1 MRWWQIRKRNEDLER
16 ELSSDL
22 EMEEEEQ
29 RENGASSEEAR
40 YAALR
45 ALGNLALIRERTH
58 EAWGWTPVERLWQDV
73 RFGLRQLIRNPG
85 FTIVSVLTLALGI
98 AVNTSIFSAVSA
110 LLLRKPPVKDPNT
123 LCAVS
128 SRNLLDGYGL
138 AGVSAPDFESWKK
151 QNHAFEGMAAI
162 EAGRSFT
169 ITGNDQPELVHGDR
183 VTSDYFAVAGIMPSL
198 GRTFLSNESQPGND
212 HVVILSTALWRT
224 RYHGNP
230 GVVGQDI
237 EINDQPFKIIGVMQA
252 HAGITALSPPQL
264 WMPLVFAPEDLSSGG
279 RANHFIDLVLGRLK
293 PGVSLKQAQSEMDS
307 IGKRLAQSYPTTNK
321 DWGVTV
327 LTLQERNIRSENV
340 RNAMLL
346 LITAV
351 GLVLF
356 IACTNIAGLL
366 LTRGTGRAHE
376 LAIRSAMGAS
386 RSRLLRQML
395 TETLLIGI
403 ASAIAGLLLSFWGVQ
418 LLRAGFNFNEA
429 GRQIGDGLRIDQ
441 PTMLYTLMISLLTT
455 IIFGLVPAVRSSKAP
470 PRDALSQNGRA
481 GACIAAS
488 RFRRVLVAV
497 QVALAV
503 ILLAAASVDM
513 REVLRELNEPTGFNQ
528 RNLLVVSLDVSSRR
542 YEQLDAR
549 IALFEQVTEK
559 TRGFPEVEGADVDS
573 CVPLG
578 CFYSTSFD
586 VPGQAPQKSS
596 VRPSADF
603 FIVGPEYFRT
613 MQIPVLRGRGI
624 SGSDTAGNAVVAVVN
639 QELAR
644 RFFPNQEAIGKQI
657 EVDDGNHKRAEIIGV
672 VGNVNDS
679 VGQIHLHPQIY
690 ESYLQVPVNAFST
703 MALVVR
709 SRIPHAT
716 LAPIIRQA
724 VWSVDKGQ
732 PATIQTMNDLYNDN
746 VGGDKLMLGLMG
758 IFGGLAVLLAGI
770 GIYGVIAYSVA
781 QRTREIGI
789 RVALG
794 AEKKDVLRMVL
805 REGGVLT
812 GIGCLI
818 GIVPALLLPKLL
830 SGLLGGFALQG
841 PFAVFAA
848 ALMVAIT
855 SCLATYV
862 PARRAMR
869 LDPMQAL
876 RTE

>member
-1 MRWWQIRKRNEDLER
+1 MRWWQIRKRDADLER
-16 ELSSDL
+16 ELRSDL
-22 EMEEEEQ
+22 ELEEEEQ
-29 RENGASSEEAR
+29 RENGVSSEEAR

-45 ALGNLALIRERTH
+45 AFGNPALIRERAH
-58 EAWGWTPVERLWQDV
+58 EAWGWTPVERLLQDV
-73 RFGLRQLIRNPG
+73 RYGVRQLTRNPG
-85 FTIVSVLTLALGI
+85 FAVVSVMTLALGI

-123 LCAVS
+123 LCAIS
-128 SRNLLDGYGL
+128 SRNLLEGFDL
-138 AGVSAPDFESWKK
+138 AGVSAPDFESWRK
-151 QNHAFEGMAAI
+151 QNDAFENMAAI

-169 ITGNDQPELVHGDR
+169 ITGNDEPELVHGDR
-183 VTSDYFAVAGIMPSL
+183 VTPGYFAVTGIMPAL
-198 GRTFLSNESQPGND
+198 GRTFLPDEAQPGND

-224 RYHGNP
+224 RYHGDP

-237 EINDQPFKIIGVMQA
+237 EINDQPFKIIGVMPA
-252 HAGITALSPPQL
+252 HAGITSLSPPQL
-264 WMPLVFAPEDLSSGG
+264 WTPLVFAPEDLSSGA
-279 RANHFIDLVLGRLK
+279 RANHFVDLVLGRLK

-307 IGKRLAQSYPTTNK
+307 IGRRLAQSYPTTNR
-321 DWGVTV
+321 DWGITV

-346 LITAV
+346 LSTAV
-351 GLVLF
+351 GLVLL

-366 LTRGTGRAHE
+366 LTRGAGRAHE
-376 LAIRSAMGAS
+376 LAIRSAIGAS
-386 RSRLLRQML
+386 RGRLLRQML
-395 TETLLIGI
+395 TESLLIGI
-403 ASAIAGLLLSFWGVQ
+403 ASAAAGLLLSLWGVQ

-429 GRQIGDGLRIDQ
+429 GRQIGAGLRIDR
-441 PTMLYTLMISLLTT
+441 PTMLYTLVISLLTT
-455 IIFGLVPAVRSSKAP
+455 IVFGLVPAVRSSKAP

-481 GACIAAS
+481 GTGIAAS
-488 RFRRVLVAV
+488 RLRRVLVAV
-497 QVALAV
+497 EVALAL

-513 REVLRELNEPTGFNQ
+513 REVLRELHAPTGFNPQ
-528 RNLLVVSLDVSSRR
+528 NLLVVNLDVSSRR
-542 YEQLDAR
+542 YEHLDAR
-549 IALFEQVTEK
+549 IAFFEQVTEK
-559 TRGFPEVEGADVDS
+559 LRSFPEVEAADLDS

-586 VPGQAPQKSS
+586 LPGQAPQRSS
-596 VRPSADF
+596 MRPSADF
-603 FIVGPEYFRT
+603 FIVGSEYFRT
-613 MQIPVLRGRGI
+613 MQIPLLRGRGI
-624 SGSDTAGNAVVAVVN
+624 SASDTSGNPIVAVVN
-639 QELAR
+639 QEFAR
-644 RFFPNQEAIGKQI
+644 RFFPNQDAIGKQI
-657 EVDDGNHKRAEIIGV
+657 EVEDGNHQRAEIVGI

-679 VGQIHLHPQIY
+679 VGQLHLHPQIY
-690 ESYLQVPVNAFST
+690 ESCLQIPVNAFST

-709 SRIPHAT
+709 SRIPNAT
-716 LAPIIRQA
+716 LAPIVRQA
-724 VWSVDKGQ
+724 LWSVDKGQ

-746 VGGDKLMLGLMG
+746 IGGDKLMLGLLA

-770 GIYGVIAYSVA
+770 GIYGVIAYSIA

-794 AEKKDVLRMVL
+794 AKKRDVLRMVL

-812 GIGCLI
+812 GIGCVI

-841 PFAVFAA
+841 PFAAFAA
-848 ALMVAIT
+848 AVMVAIT
-855 SCLATYV
+855 SCLATYI

>member
-1 MRWWQIRKRNEDLER
+1 MRWWQIRKRNADLER
-16 ELSSDL
+16 ELQADL
-22 EMEEEEQ
+22 ELEEEEQ
-29 RENGASSEEAR
+29 RENCASSEEAR

-45 ALGNLALIRERTH
+45 AFGNPTLIRERAH

-73 RFGLRQLIRNPG
+73 RYGVRQLTRNPG
-85 FTIVSVLTLALGI
+85 FAFVSVMTLALGI

-110 LLLRKPPVKDPNT
+110 LLLRKPPVKNPTT
-123 LCAVS
+123 LCAIS
-128 SRNLLDGYGL
+128 SRNLLESYDL
-138 AGVSAPDFESWKK
+138 AGVSAPDFEAWRN
-151 QNHAFEGMAAI
+151 QNDAFENMAAI

-169 ITGNDQPELVHGDR
+169 ITGNDEPQLVHGDR
-183 VTSDYFAVAGIMPSL
+183 VTPNYFAVTGIMPAL
-198 GRTFLSNESQPGND
+198 GRAFLANEAQPGNN

-224 RYHGNP
+224 RYHGDP

-237 EINDQPFKIIGVMQA
+237 EINDEPFKIIGVMPA
-252 HAGITALSPPQL
+252 SAGITALSPPQL
-264 WMPLVFAPEDLSSGG
+264 WTPLVFAPEDLSARA

-307 IGKRLAQSYPTTNK
+307 IGRRLAQSYPTTNK
-321 DWGVTV
+321 DWGITV

-346 LITAV
+346 LSTAV
-351 GLVLF
+351 GLVLL

-366 LTRGTGRAHE
+366 LTRGAGRAHE

-386 RSRLLRQML
+386 RVRLLRQML
-395 TETLLIGI
+395 TESLLIGI
-403 ASAIAGLLLSFWGVQ
+403 ASALAGFFLSIWGVQ

-429 GRQIGDGLRIDQ
+429 GRQIGAGLRIDQ
-441 PTMLYTLMISLLTT
+441 PTMLYTLVISLLTT
-455 IIFGLVPAVRSSKAP
+455 IVFGLVPAVRSSKAP
-470 PRDALSQNGRA
+470 PGDALSQNGRA
-481 GACIAAS
+481 GTGIAAS
-488 RFRRVLVAV
+488 RLRRVLVAV
-497 QVALAV
+497 EVALAV

-513 REVLRELNEPTGFNQ
+513 REVLREVHSPTGFNPE
-528 RNLLVVSLDVSSRR
+528 NLLVANLDVSSRR
-542 YEQLDAR
+542 YERLDAR
-549 IALFEQVTEK
+549 IALFEQVTDK
-559 TRGFPEVEGADVDS
+559 LRSFPEVEAADVDS

-586 VPGQAPQKSS
+586 LPGQAPQRSS
-596 VRPSADF
+596 TRPSADF
-603 FIVGPEYFRT
+603 FVVGPEYFRT
-613 MQIPVLRGRGI
+613 MQIPLLRGRVI
-624 SGSDTAGNAVVAVVN
+624 SGSDTASSPIVAVVN
-639 QELAR
+639 QEFTR
-644 RFFPNQEAIGKQI
+644 RFFPGQEAMGKQV
-657 EVDDGNHKRAEIIGV
+657 EVEDGNHRRAEIIGI

-679 VGQIHLHPQIY
+679 VGQLHLHPQIY
-690 ESYLQVPVNAFST
+690 ESYLQTRVNAFSA

-709 SRIPHAT
+709 SRVPHAT
-716 LAPIIRQA
+716 LAPILRQA

-732 PATIQTMNDLYNDN
+732 PATIQTMNELYNDN
-746 VGGDKLMLGLMG
+746 LGGDKLMLGLLA
-758 IFGGLAVLLAGI
+758 IFGSLAVLLAGI

-794 AEKKDVLRMVL
+794 AKRRDVLRLVL

-812 GIGCLI
+812 GIGCVI

-830 SGLLGGFALQG
+830 SGVLGGFALQG
-841 PFAVFAA
+841 PLAVVAA
-848 ALMVAIT
+848 AVMVAIT
-855 SCLATYV
+855 SYLATYI